1 MNTRIDG
8 KPRYRHW
15 PVFMMALLLSACAS
29 SAAFPVETAE
39 QPDIKQAYQLGAG
52 ETVQIITY
60 GEDSL
65 TGEFI
70 IGANGILAFPLVGN
84 IQAAGLSPADLGI
97 NIAAALADGY
107 VINPQVNVEVKSY
120 RPIYIL
126 GEVNKPGEYPYNP
139 NMTVLA
145 AIAKADGFT
154 YRAQQR
160 QIFIKRADQPNEVWI
175 TLGSNTRIYPGDT
188 IRVVERF
195 F

>member
-1 MNTRIDG
+1 METRFGVKTSHKICS
-8 KPRYRHW
+8 
-15 PVFMMALLLSACAS
+15 VFMAALLLTACAS
-29 SAAFPVETAE
+29 SSAFPVETAE
-39 QPDIKQAYQLGAG
+39 QPDINQSYQLRAG

-60 GEDSL
+60 GEDTL

-84 IQAAGLSPADLGI
+84 IQAGGLTPADLGL

-107 VINPQVNVEVKSY
+107 VINPQVNVEVKSF

-139 NMTVLA
+139 DMTVLA

-154 YRAQQR
+154 YRAQQK
-160 QIFIKRADQPNEVWI
+160 QIFIKRSDQPNEVKI
-175 TLGSNTRIYPGDT
+175 RLGSNTRIYPGDT
-188 IRVVERF
+188 IRIVERF

>member
-1 MNTRIDG
+1 MDTRFDE
-8 KPRYRHW
+8 KPRYRLW
-15 PVFMMALLLSACAS
+15 PVFMMVLLLSACAS

-188 IRVVERF
+188 IRIVERF

>member
-1 MNTRIDG
+1 MDTRCDVR
-8 KPRYRHW
+8 PRYRLL

-29 SAAFPVETAE
+29 SSPFPVETAE
-39 QPDIKQAYQLGAG
+39 QPDINQAYQLGAG

-188 IRVVERF
+188 IRIVERF

>member
-1 MNTRIDG
+1 MDTRFDE

-175 TLGSNTRIYPGDT
+175 TLASNTRIYPGDT
-188 IRVVERF
+188 IRIVERF